1 MPVQAFNKL
10 NHMKKSINWPSRI
23 KNYPKTLERFRA
35 TCIFFD
41 VKFPPFLVE
50 NMDSK
55 AWVSWGAL
63 TALASIPEIFTIEI
77 ETLGYYEAWKKS
89 PERLFLRQH
98 WLLATLKELRN
109 YDTHLGFAK
118 RRRVNEM
125 QGVSTDSTLSHKA
138 FFFSKVSF
146 SDLSHLNNVKS
157 GKSYMNEEGIAQ
169 FNEIVEENTVEDI
182 VDMALDVLS
191 EQIYIFSSKVQL
203 QNDHYTGGGR

>member
-1 MPVQAFNKL
+1 
-10 NHMKKSINWPSRI
+10 
-23 KNYPKTLERFRA
+23 
-35 TCIFFD
+35 
-41 VKFPPFLVE
+41 
-50 NMDSK
+50 
-55 AWVSWGAL
+55 
-63 TALASIPEIFTIEI
+63 
-77 ETLGYYEAWKKS
+77 
-89 PERLFLRQH
+89 
-98 WLLATLKELRN
+98 
-109 YDTHLGFAK
+109 
-118 RRRVNEM
+118 M